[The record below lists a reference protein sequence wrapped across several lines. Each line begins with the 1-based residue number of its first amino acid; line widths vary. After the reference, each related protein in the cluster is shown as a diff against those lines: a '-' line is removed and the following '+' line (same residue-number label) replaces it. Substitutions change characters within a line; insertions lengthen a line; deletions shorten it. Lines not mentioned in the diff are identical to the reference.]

1 MNINRTKTSRLL
13 GLRVNR
19 LHNKHAVIR
28 AKDIVKI
35 RRAVQDYE
43 DKLIFDYYIVLILNQ
58 YRAVLSL
65 SKVHIFSTISISMV
79 VAWSK

>member
-58 YRAVLSL
+58 YRAVLLL
-65 SKVHIFSTISISMV
+65 SKSSHLSHNLNQHGSSMV
-79 VAWSK
+79 